1 MLTKIRKIL
10 ETGWSE
16 ETKLGENDDYS
27 IAGTKSAG
35 QCYVTARTLSYICGW
50 EILRKIALQD
60 RITKKYQ
67 VVHYWNKLPDG
78 REIDFTSD
86 QYGGDGIHKF
96 EIHPSGLAFEGK
108 LAQFKPLNQVKT
120 MSRRFRSFLDK
131 VETPLRSLQEI

>member
-27 IAGTKSAG
+27 IAGTKSVG
-35 QCYVTARTLSYICGW
+35 QCYVTAR
-50 EILRKIALQD
+50 QD